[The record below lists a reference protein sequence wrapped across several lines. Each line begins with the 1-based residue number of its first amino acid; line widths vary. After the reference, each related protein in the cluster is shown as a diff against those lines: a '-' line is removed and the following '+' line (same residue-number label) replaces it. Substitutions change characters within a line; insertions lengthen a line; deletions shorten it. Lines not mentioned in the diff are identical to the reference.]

1 MADHLKVWGIM
12 GVMGLFVWICVLT
25 EGVILTPI
33 ILVMAFGGLY
43 LILLEIVRSHMRYW
57 R

>member
-25 EGVILTPI
+25 EGAILTPI